1 MARDRPAVTGTPPS
15 IRYMHRVCNAL
26 CRSAAPFTM
35 HSRRDLRT
43 SRVLRDCAA
52 ALGSASPAAAP
63 IGGRQASTAAAPAAG
78 GGGGRMAGKT
88 AIVTGAAHGIGKAT
102 ATLFASEGARVILAD
117 RDVDIGTAVAELI
130 TAQGREPATFVEC
143 DVSDED
149 AVKQLIE
156 VAQLAGGVQ
165 IDALVNVA
173 GVDIIA
179 KLEDTEPDRW
189 DRVMQVNLRS
199 VFLTSRAALPY
210 LRAAGRSAIVNV
222 SSIQGSRGFSGYPGY
237 AATKAG
243 ILGFTRQI
251 AVDYATAGIVSRVA
265 AH

>member
-1 MARDRPAVTGTPPS
+1 
-15 IRYMHRVCNAL
+15 
-26 CRSAAPFTM
+26 
-35 HSRRDLRT
+35 
-43 SRVLRDCAA
+43 
-52 ALGSASPAAAP
+52 
-63 IGGRQASTAAAPAAG
+63 
-78 GGGGRMAGKT
+78 MAGKT

-130 TAQGREPATFVEC
+130 TAQGRQGREPATFVEC

-156 VAQLAGGVQ
+156 VAQLAGGGQ